1 MTTIG
6 LFPEFQLLKTNTAS
20 EKTDVVDVVIVVEVV
35 GVVVVVVVSIVVVVI
50 SVVVVVSKQ
59 LKLSHG
65 HPAAQLI

>member
-6 LFPEFQLLKTNTAS
+6 LFPEFQLLKTKTAL
-20 EKTDVVDVVIVVEVV
+20 EEADVVDVVIVVEVV

-50 SVVVVVSKQ
+50 SVVVVSKQ